1 MELNVK
7 KIERERKRLKMTV
20 TDIAN
25 KLHMTRQAYYD
36 IIESGSTKLSTI
48 TLLAKVLRCK
58 GISLL
63 KE

>member
-48 TLLAKVLRCK
+48 TLLAKVLKCK